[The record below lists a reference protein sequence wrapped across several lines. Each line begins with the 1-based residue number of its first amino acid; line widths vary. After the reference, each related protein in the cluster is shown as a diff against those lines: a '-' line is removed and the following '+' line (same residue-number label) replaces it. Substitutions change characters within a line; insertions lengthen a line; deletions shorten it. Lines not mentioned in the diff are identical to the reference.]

1 MFAVEGDLIDY
12 YFFFGPS
19 LKKILNTYTDLTGKP
34 TTPPKWSFGTWISRI
49 SYYSQKQV
57 MAVAQRLRKMQ
68 FPSDVIHID
77 TGWFDV
83 DWRCDW
89 KFNAER
95 FPDPAAMFKMAREMG
110 FRICLWQT
118 PYVLKDTGIYRDAK
132 KKGVLARNR
141 GPFVFLFLYPG
152 SPIDFSNP
160 EGVKWYKERL
170 KDLLRMGAATIKIDF
185 GEGVEPSM
193 RFKHYGGRQ
202 MHNLYPLLY
211 QKAGFEAIEEVYGE
225 GQAVIWARGGYAGC
239 QRYPTHWS
247 GDNSSNHENLLS
259 SLRGGLSL
267 GLSGFTFWSQD
278 TGGFVGVPSDEV
290 YTRWTQLSIFQ
301 SHLRFH
307 GCPPNYKEPW
317 NFSPETQRIVR
328 DYLNLRYRLIP
339 YLYTEAQVAAR
350 EGLPILRHL
359 VIDFQDDPTVYNI
372 EDQYMCGR
380 HILVA
385 PILTKNNHRSIYL
398 PDGCWYDFWTGE
410 RLNGKQWID
419 REVDLETIP
428 AYIRGGIA
436 LPLAKLSQS
445 TDDLS
450 NDGMTVR
457 LYPNE
462 EGQAAYTLME
472 RDDRIV
478 VNAHVKRRNAEV
490 ELNPELSNVFLQI
503 PNSVGISEVK
513 LNSKKTKWSTI

>member
-1 MFAVEGDLIDY
+1 
-12 YFFFGPS
+12 
-19 LKKILNTYTDLTGKP
+19 
-34 TTPPKWSFGTWISRI
+34 
-49 SYYSQKQV
+49 
-57 MAVAQRLRKMQ
+57 
-68 FPSDVIHID
+68 
-77 TGWFDV
+77 
-83 DWRCDW
+83 
-89 KFNAER
+89 
-95 FPDPAAMFKMAREMG
+95 
-110 FRICLWQT
+110 
-118 PYVLKDTGIYRDAK
+118 
-132 KKGVLARNR
+132 
-141 GPFVFLFLYPG
+141 
-152 SPIDFSNP
+152 
-160 EGVKWYKERL
+160 
-170 KDLLRMGAATIKIDF
+170 
-185 GEGVEPSM
+185 
-193 RFKHYGGRQ
+193 
-202 MHNLYPLLY
+202 
-211 QKAGFEAIEEVYGE
+211 
-225 GQAVIWARGGYAGC
+225 
-239 QRYPTHWS
+239 
-247 GDNSSNHENLLS
+247 LS

-428 AYIRGGIA
+428 VYIRGGIA

-472 RDDRIV
+472 LDDRIV
-478 VNAHVKRRNAEV
+478 VNVRVKRRNAEV
-490 ELNPELSNVFLQI
+490 ELNPELSNVLLQI